1 MASYDTYCK
10 IRDSKGM
17 NDSQVAKLAG
27 IGRSTF
33 TDWKSGRSTPKMP
46 KIIKIAQVLNV
57 NPETLEPATHGYN
70 ATAFYKATE
79 TFLNESQQARS
90 FRNNISFDLDD
101 LKSFANIKAD
111 QNKSAIFAWL
121 AHAPEEDVSLILSL
135 INRFSVK
142 EGE

>member
-10 IRDSKGM
+10 IRDLKGM

-57 NPETLEPATHGYN
+57 NPETLEPATHSYN

-90 FRNNISFDLDD
+90 FRN
-101 LKSFANIKAD
+101 KH
-111 QNKSAIFAWL
+111 IF
-121 AHAPEEDVSLILSL
+121 
-135 INRFSVK
+135 
-142 EGE
+142 